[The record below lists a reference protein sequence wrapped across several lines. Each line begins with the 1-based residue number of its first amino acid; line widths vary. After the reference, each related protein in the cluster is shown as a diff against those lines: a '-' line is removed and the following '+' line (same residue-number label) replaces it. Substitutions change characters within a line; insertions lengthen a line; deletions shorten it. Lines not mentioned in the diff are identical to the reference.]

1 MLDDIAGFDWDS
13 GNIEKCQ
20 KHGVSVDEIEAVFD
34 DSVIVSPDLAHSEIE
49 QRLIAINRNAAGK
62 PIFVAFT
69 LREFE
74 SGTFVRPVSARYMH
88 LKEAIRYEKSARIE
102 N

>member
-1 MLDDIAGFDWDS
+1 MLDDIAGFDWDN
-13 GNIEKCQ
+13 GDLAKCQ
-20 KHGVSVDEIEAVFD
+20 RHGVSVEEIEAVFD
-34 DSVIVSPDLAHSEIE
+34 AAVIVSPDLAHSEFE
-49 QRLIAINRNAAGK
+49 QRLIAINRNTAGK

-69 LREFE
+69 LRELE